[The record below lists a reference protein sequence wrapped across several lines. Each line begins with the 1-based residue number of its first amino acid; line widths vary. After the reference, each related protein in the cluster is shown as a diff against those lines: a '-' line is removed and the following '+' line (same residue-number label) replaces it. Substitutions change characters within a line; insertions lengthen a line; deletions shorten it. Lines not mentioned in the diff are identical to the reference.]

1 MSETLFLL
9 GALGLAAI
17 LAVRVG
23 LRSRSA
29 RAEGLQHA
37 PAPGEV
43 SGQPLPAPPSPGEP
57 TLRDCAHA
65 TATACGVNPEL
76 IDAHMDQVVAEH
88 LGGLPDSELLQRAAA
103 AVDLAARRTPVVRV
117 TNDLL
122 TLADALR
129 DRAAQFAALEA
140 LDTP

>member
-1 MSETLFLL
+1 MTETLFLL

-29 RAEGLQHA
+29 RVEGLQHA

-57 TLRDCAHA
+57 NLVFPDEAEIHLWPDSLVLMHA
-65 TATACGVNPEL
+65 ASCLPWPANARL
-76 IDAHMDQVVAEH
+76 VAE
-88 LGGLPDSELLQRAAA
+88 
-103 AVDLAARRTPVVRV
+103 
-117 TNDLL
+117 
-122 TLADALR
+122 LR
-129 DRAAQFAALEA
+129 DRAAQLAALEA